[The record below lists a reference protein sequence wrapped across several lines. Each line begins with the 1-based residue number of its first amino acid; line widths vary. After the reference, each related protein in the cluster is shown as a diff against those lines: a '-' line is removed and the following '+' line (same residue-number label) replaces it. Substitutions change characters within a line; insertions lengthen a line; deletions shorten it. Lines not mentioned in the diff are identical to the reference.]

1 MTGSKAL
8 CRACLTAY
16 SALMVILTVV
26 YLWSKWGVHRSFV
39 EVLEETKRHSDSSA
53 DVNGVA
59 LAESGGAEY
68 VLVALFHVA
77 HLICLTLFL
86 FGYKSGVKM
95 ALGCALLLASA
106 VMYILVYGCVTLQGR
121 LEQQRSF
128 ASPKAA
134 AAHPRKQKESQ
145 AYQVEVSYTHDAIA
159 VAGAAASPRN
169 GGRRELSCAA
179 AEKVSGEP
187 GTCGIASA
195 HADEPLSYVELGWI
209 LLEALVDVLA
219 IIAVGPESP
228 TGDDGVRLHPDG
240 TPISSEAPFTGVRRL
255 SLLMLNFVGFA
266 LSMWGVMLFDVSP
279 TSAPAPA
286 LSTPAAA
293 SGSVR
298 GRCGRSNGAQ
308 AARQRASA
316 SATLANPA
324 AGAGQ
329 PSAAPVEAKKYQ

>member
-8 CRACLTAY
+8 CRACLTVY
-16 SALMVILTVV
+16 SAFMVILTAV
-26 YLWSKWGVHRSFV
+26 YLWSKWGVHRRFV

-59 LAESGGAEY
+59 LVESGGAEY
-68 VLVALFHVA
+68 VLVALLHVT
-77 HLICLTLFL
+77 HLICFTLFL

-121 LEQQRSF
+121 LEQQAFF
-128 ASPKAA
+128 ASPTAA
-134 AAHPRKQKESQ
+134 AAHTRKQKESQ
-145 AYQVEVSYTHDAIA
+145 PYQVEVNHTPGAIA
-159 VAGAAASPRN
+159 VAGAAASARN
-169 GGRRELSCAA
+169 GKRRELSRAA
-179 AEKVSGEP
+179 AEKVSGKP

-195 HADEPLSYVELGWI
+195 RAGEPLSYAELGWM

-228 TGDDGVRLHPDG
+228 TGDGGVRLHPDG
-240 TPISSEAPFTGVRRL
+240 TPISSEAPLTGVRRL
-255 SLLMLNFVGFA
+255 SLLMLNFAGFA
-266 LSMWGVMLFDVSP
+266 LSMWGVMLFDASP

-286 LSTPAAA
+286 LSTSAAA
-293 SGSVR
+293 SGSIR
-298 GRCGRSNGAQ
+298 GRGGRSNGAQ
-308 AARQRASA
+308 AAARWASA
-316 SATLANPA
+316 PATLADPA